1 MRPRASFWALLLLP
15 LLLLLAHVAPVH
27 AAARTDDAIVAAALG
42 PAEPGRPEPARPEPG
57 KAEPGKAEP
66 GRADPGGYSD
76 WTSNIRLMM
85 SDEAIEIAKRVL
97 IAILIFIGGWIVAK
111 LLAYGVFSLLGRT
124 QVDNKVAGWLGLDTL
139 ISRRTGQAAP
149 EDGTALERF
158 IAKGVYWL
166 VMLLVVVGVLQYAGL
181 SQVASPIERFVDTVM
196 QALPRIIAA
205 AAIIAAA
212 WAVGYGLRFLVT
224 RALDRAGIDHRF
236 AELSETK
243 AADSKPFSQ
252 AVGSVVYWLLIVVGL
267 AAAFDQLELG
277 PIAQP
282 LRNAIDAMVGLL
294 PKLGLAVVLLLL
306 GWYGGRIARA
316 VVRNVLAGLGF
327 DKLVAKVQLDK
338 LTGSASPSDVVGMV
352 AQAFIVVQASIAALD
367 ELGLETLS
375 VPLTAMM
382 ARFWTLLP
390 AIAVSVLIV
399 IVGVIVGQL
408 LRRVVAATLRNVGF
422 ERLMQ
427 RLGFE
432 KLADRPDRLGEYS
445 ELVGYF
451 VQIAVI
457 LLAIA
462 QALDNLQLD
471 MWSGYVNAFLE
482 YTVKNVAVA
491 LLVVGIGFAIGNYV
505 RDLIVARGGAE
516 EPPRWLGEFARYAVL
531 VFAFTMAVRQLDVA
545 EDFVLITFGLLFG
558 SLCLA
563 AALAFGL
570 GGREVAAE
578 VVKRRYEQARSRLA
592 APRRPPPPS
601 PPPGAAP

>member
-15 LLLLLAHVAPVH
+15 LLLLLGTALPAQ
-27 AAARTDDAIVAAALG
+27 AAERIDDPIVAAA
-42 PAEPGRPEPARPEPG
+42 PAPAEPARPEPG
-57 KAEPGKAEP
+57 RPDPGKADP
-66 GRADPGGYSD
+66 GKADPGGYTD

-85 SDEAIEIAKRVL
+85 SDEAIEIAKRVV

-139 ISRRTGQAAP
+139 VGKRTGEAP
-149 EDGTALERF
+149 EDGSALERF
-158 IAKGVYWL
+158 LAKGVYWL

-181 SQVASPIERFVDTVM
+181 SQVAGPIERFVDTVM

-212 WAVGYGLRFLVT
+212 WALGYGLRFLVT
-224 RALDRAGIDHRF
+224 RALDRAGIDRRF
-236 AELSETK
+236 AELSESK
-243 AADSKPFSQ
+243 SPDSKPFSQ
-252 AVGSVVYWLLIVVGL
+252 AVGNVVYWLLIVVGL

-282 LRNAIDAMVGLL
+282 LRNAIDHMVGLL

-316 VVRNVLAGLGF
+316 VVRNVLQGLGF

-338 LTGSASPSDVVGMV
+338 LTGSASPSEVVGMV
-352 AQAFIVVQASIAALD
+352 AQAFIVVQASIAALN

-382 ARFWTLLP
+382 SRFWTLLP
-390 AIAVSVLIV
+390 AIAVSILIV

-445 ELVGYF
+445 ELVAYF
-451 VQIAVI
+451 VQIAVV

-462 QALDNLQLD
+462 QALDNLQLT

-491 LLVVGIGFAIGNYV
+491 LLVVGVGFAIGNYV
-505 RDLIVARGGAE
+505 RDLIVARRGE
-516 EPPRWLGEFARYAVL
+516 EEGSRWVGEFARYAVL

-578 VVKRRYEQARSRLA
+578 VVKRRYEQARAKLA
-592 APRRPPPPS
+592 PARKPPVPPS
-601 PPPGAAP
+601 PPSAMP